1 MALTRIRRGWLPF
14 QAQNDQWRGRDRLEL
29 YVIACRTV
37 DIEPELG
44 ITADPYLSVLRLL
57 ADAIK
62 EGALH
67 AAAGD
72 VDGDLRTGGG
82 VMTQVTHQELATFAF
97 ERGHGDLLRFANK
110 WRGKPTDLR
119 RTLYV
124 GTIVVDAQPLDTD
137 RIDFGFRSFNGSGSR
152 RPSLKS
158 ADASVVGSTEKIPL
172 ILHPLGS
179 SLIGGIGEHPTRGR
193 AISDYSIPRANR
205 TCN

>member
-1 MALTRIRRGWLPF
+1 MALTWIRRGWLPF

-97 ERGHGDLLRFANK
+97 EHGDLLRFANK

-124 GTIVVDAQPLDTD
+124 G
-137 RIDFGFRSFNGSGSR
+137 
-152 RPSLKS
+152 PSL
-158 ADASVVGSTEKIPL
+158 L
-172 ILHPLGS
+172 M
-179 SLIGGIGEHPTRGR
+179 R
-193 AISDYSIPRANR
+193 NR
-205 TCN
+205 